1 LRAGN
6 FIFTVFNRVKRVNEF
21 IFKPV
26 IELQL
31 ELVEKLLTS
40 ESCSLV
46 NVKKNSK
53 IIDNKL
59 LENLSL
65 ELLD

>member
-46 NVKKNSK
+46 NVKKTQK
-53 IIDNKL
+53 
-59 LENLSL
+59 SL
-65 ELLD
+65 ITNFWQI

>member
-46 NVKKNSK
+46 NVKKTQKSLITNFWK
-53 IIDNKL
+53 I
-59 LENLSL
+59 
-65 ELLD
+65 